1 MNLYRIGNS
10 WVMLEIVKRLLEG
23 DRRSLARAIS
33 LVDNNDP
40 DSQDIIR
47 EIFSLTGKSRTIGF
61 TGPAGAGKSF

>member
-1 MNLYRIGNS
+1 MNLYRIGNG
-10 WVMLEIVKRLLEG
+10 WVMLEIVKRLLKG

-47 EIFSLTGKSRTIGF
+47 
-61 TGPAGAGKSF
+61 